1 MSHRL
6 FCLPR
11 SAGCVAPGPSG
22 QDRGTEIPAQCE
34 DPALRAIVGAV
45 VSNAAVCEVV
55 FLL

>member
-1 MSHRL
+1 M
-6 FCLPR
+6 
-11 SAGCVAPGPSG
+11 APGPSG